1 MDSKDRYIK
10 ELQDK
15 RTKEEVEET
24 REMYKVESQ
33 LRSQL
38 LEHTHQIRNLE
49 LDITRKAEEQQE
61 QN

>member
-38 LEHTHQIRNLE
+38 LENTHQIRNLE
-49 LDITRKAEEQQE
+49 SDLTRKAEEYQE

>member
-24 REMYKVESQ
+24 REMYKIESQ
-33 LRSQL
+33 LRS
-38 LEHTHQIRNLE
+38 
-49 LDITRKAEEQQE
+49 
-61 QN
+61 